1 MIGLVVRI
9 YGEPFF
15 DPSRILGGSAALPFR
30 YEKNP
35 SRTFEK
41 NSGARKITNKCKICK
56 YCGNTSYTTLQMP
69 LSGRGFENCQVP
81 KWLKYVN
88 MLKLDKMVVWNGMG
102 SNLGMC
108 TSLKC
113 QSMRKNGSNPPRTFG
128 LARPD

>member
-1 MIGLVVRI
+1 MGNLFSIHQEYWAVLQL
-9 YGEPFF
+9 F
-15 DPSRILGGSAALPFR
+15 PSGMKKTLQERL
-30 YEKNP
+30 K
-35 SRTFEK
+35 K
-41 NSGARKITNKCKICK
+41 SGARKITNKCKICK

-102 SNLGMC
+102 ANLGMC